1 MYNIMRDIVIG
12 PSAHLKDEIEDLKKN
27 QAKPQNDINA
37 NMITRMD
44 AMRDNINTLNMQ
56 VGVVK
61 STVDAYSSVVDL
73 QVITRRITNME
84 KDLVE
89 IRKAYVTNTAET
101 LMEVKNMKIQHDK
114 DKEVF
119 VNMLEILSRRI
130 EDVSNK

>member
-27 QAKPQNDINA
+27 QTKPQNDINA

>member
-1 MYNIMRDIVIG
+1 MRDIVIG

>member
-12 PSAHLKDEIEDLKKN
+12 PSAHLKDEIEDLKKT

-37 NMITRMD
+37 NMIARMD
-44 AMRDNINTLNMQ
+44 AMRDNINNLNMQ
-56 VGVVK
+56 AGVLK

-73 QVITRRITNME
+73 QVITNRIKNME
-84 KDLVE
+84 KDLAD
-89 IRKAYVTNTAET
+89 IRKVYVVNTAQT
-101 LMEVKNMKIQHDK
+101 LMQVADMKIQHDK

-130 EDVSNK
+130 EDVSKK